1 LLLFF
6 KKEVL
11 SFFFCPRQH
20 IPKSDALAGAAP
32 FALIVETKDEKA
44 FEAYRFQGFR
54 SFVSRPMSLFLHLA
68 TARKAAAGD
77 K

>member
-1 LLLFF
+1 
-6 KKEVL
+6 
-11 SFFFCPRQH
+11 
-20 IPKSDALAGAAP
+20 LAGAAP

-54 SFVSRPMSLFLHLA
+54 SFVSRPMSLFLPLA

-77 K
+77 T

>member
-11 SFFFCPRQH
+11 FFFFCTMPTHPQ
-20 IPKSDALAGAAP
+20 
-32 FALIVETKDEKA
+32 EKA

-54 SFVSRPMSLFLHLA
+54 SFVSRPMSLFLPLA
-68 TARKAAAGD
+68 TARKAATGD
-77 K
+77 T